1 MGLQISKQKT
11 IKEVDDQLKSLQNN
25 SISVNGKAKNKSDS
39 KIDPSGVLAKKK
51 ANVDDLVEVMDTAN
65 MNSKK

>member
-1 MGLQISKQKT
+1 M
-11 IKEVDDQLKSLQNN
+11 DDQLKSLQNN
-25 SISVNGKAKNKSDS
+25 SISVNGKVIKKADI

-51 ANVDDLVEVMDTAN
+51 ANVDDLVDVMDTAN